1 MKRSFDPLALAE
13 LTSEQ
18 WGLVTTRQ
26 AELAGVSAQQMARL
40 AKTGTLERMQH
51 GVYRIASSPSD
62 RRDRVRAAWLA
73 LEPQTP
79 ATDRLSETEPG
90 VLSHRSAAVAHAL
103 GDLEADTVEFT
114 VPTRRQTRSP
124 GVRFHVKRLDRDDW
138 ALVDGLPVT
147 TILTTIGDLAAD
159 KLDTGHL
166 AGVVCDA
173 LATHH
178 LAFDDV
184 ATVLRPYAHHYAAPL
199 GDGSQ
204 MVERLLDE
212 AGIPASTIRLG
223 EYALN
228 PSRQP
233 RATLVDTSAL
243 NASVARAMEPLL
255 HSQALTE
262 AVRRMHETLGSAAA
276 AIDTSELRIPETDA
290 LNASVAR
297 AMEPLLQSPAIEES
311 MRRIQEVL
319 GTAAAA
325 AFPNA
330 ALRAITDHVIAQQ
343 SPERKTLT
351 RAITANNGPATGV
364 AGGVGPTG
372 ISSAR
377 GAVTTDGRPVR
388 KRTAAAPNKAKPSTT
403 KRSQPSALT
412 SAP

>member
-1 MKRSFDPLALAE
+1 MKRSFDPLALAG

-40 AKTGTLERMQH
+40 AMTGTLERMQH
-51 GVYRIASSPSD
+51 GVYRIASNPPD
-62 RRDRVRAAWLA
+62 RRDRIRAAWLA

-166 AGVVCDA
+166 AGVVRDA

-184 ATVLRPYAHHYAAPL
+184 ATVLRSYAHHYAAPL

-212 AGIPASTIRLG
+212 AGVPASTIRLG

-233 RATLVDTSAL
+233 GATLVDTSAL

-255 HSQALTE
+255 HSQALTD

-276 AIDTSELRIPETDA
+276 AIDTSQLRTPEMDV

-297 AMEPLLQSPAIEES
+297 AMEPLLQSTAIEES

-330 ALRAITDHVIAQQ
+330 VLRAITDHVTAQQ
-343 SPERKTLT
+343 SPARETLT
-351 RAITANNGPATGV
+351 RAITANNATATGV

-372 ISSAR
+372 NSSAR
-377 GAVTTDGRPVR
+377 SAVTTDRQPVR
-388 KRTAAAPNKAKPSTT
+388 KRTAAAPKKAKPSTT

-412 SAP
+412 SAQ

>member
-1 MKRSFDPLALAE
+1 
-13 LTSEQ
+13 
-18 WGLVTTRQ
+18 
-26 AELAGVSAQQMARL
+26 
-40 AKTGTLERMQH
+40 
-51 GVYRIASSPSD
+51 
-62 RRDRVRAAWLA
+62 
-73 LEPQTP
+73 
-79 ATDRLSETEPG
+79 
-90 VLSHRSAAVAHAL
+90 
-103 GDLEADTVEFT
+103 
-114 VPTRRQTRSP
+114 
-124 GVRFHVKRLDRDDW
+124 
-138 ALVDGLPVT
+138 
-147 TILTTIGDLAAD
+147 
-159 KLDTGHL
+159 
-166 AGVVCDA
+166 
-173 LATHH
+173 
-178 LAFDDV
+178 
-184 ATVLRPYAHHYAAPL
+184 
-199 GDGSQ
+199 

-297 AMEPLLQSPAIEES
+297 AMEPLLQSTAIEES

>member
-255 HSQALTE
+255 
-262 AVRRMHETLGSAAA
+262 
-276 AIDTSELRIPETDA
+276 
-290 LNASVAR
+290 
-297 AMEPLLQSPAIEES
+297 QSPAIEES